1 MAYVTG
7 MANDLGELV
16 AAIRNACTD
25 NGWTLSGEVLHKD
38 DIHVRIQVVD
48 STVTYLGG
56 TGIDGG
62 NELTGAG
69 PNIVRMRAFQQA
81 FVFPLT
87 YDIHIL
93 TDPDEVYVIINYAV
107 DFYQWAAWGQST
119 VSGLP
124 GTGVWYAASCSAS
137 PSTSVSIVASGS
149 QLGQSSGGHHHVT
162 LLSTRGSGGISTNT
176 QNGFVQHGL
185 DGESWNPATVGASEG
200 GLHGYTA
207 LEPLIGILPNAWNDE
222 TVLLPVVAY
231 RNRGSNKNSLV
242 ADLAHARHCR
252 IDYHDPGDIITY
264 GGDRWKLYPCY
275 RKNTESRNGGNNIQ
289 HSGTLGF
296 AIRYTGP

>member
-16 AAIRNACTD
+16 AAIQNACTD
-25 NGWTLSGEVLHKD
+25 NGWSLAGDVIYKGDVHVEVKVSG
-38 DIHVRIQVVD
+38 
-48 STVTYLGG
+48 STVTYQGG
-56 TGIDGG
+56 TGVDVS
-62 NELTGAG
+62 NALTGAG
-69 PNIVRMRAFQQA
+69 PIPVRMRAFAQA
-81 FVFPLT
+81 FAFPMT
-87 YDIHIL
+87 YEIHIL

-124 GTGVWYAASCSAS
+124 GTGVWYAASCHANS
-137 PSTSVSIVASGS
+137 STEVSIAASGA
-149 QLGQSSGGHHHVT
+149 QLGQAVNGNHHVT
-162 LLSTRGSGGISTNT
+162 LLSTQSVTSGVNNS

-185 DGESWNPATVGASEG
+185 DGESWNPASPSGGA

-207 LEPLIGILPNAWNDE
+207 LDPLIGILPNAWNDE

-275 RKNTESRNGGNNIQ
+275 RKNTASRNGGFGIQ